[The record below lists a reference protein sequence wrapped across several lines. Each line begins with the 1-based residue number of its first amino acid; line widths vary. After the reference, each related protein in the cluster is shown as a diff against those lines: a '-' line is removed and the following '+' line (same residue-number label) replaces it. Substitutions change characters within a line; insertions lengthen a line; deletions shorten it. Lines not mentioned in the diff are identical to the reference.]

1 MANIGTNSKQN
12 IVRVTSD
19 TTSYYSN
26 LSKQWAVSDGLVEN
40 EDYSAKYYAAKS
52 AQQVNSAR
60 DWATKTNG
68 TVDDTEYSAKYYAQ
82 QAASEVETAKDWA
95 TKTSGTVNDTEYS
108 AKYYAQQAASEVE
121 AAKDWATKTSGTVND
136 TEYSAKY
143 YAQQAA
149 SEVETAKDW
158 ATKTSGTVD
167 GEEYSAKYYAQ
178 QAVNIADSKADIDFS
193 NITDAAKAVIL
204 ANSGSSS
211 GGGGGTWGSITGTLE
226 DQTDLNT
233 ALAEKAAAD
242 FSNCTKPYIVE
253 ADVLNGYIY
262 RKWSDGWVE
271 QYGSISVLENRN
283 GNIALPLSY
292 RAPDYMCFLG
302 FSTESTEYDTG
313 KIAVWVSS
321 QTSSNFRW
329 VNDGPSGGLFWYTAG
344 YKNF

>member
-82 QAASEVETAKDWA
+82 QSASEAETAKDWA
-95 TKTSGTVNDTEYS
+95 IKTTGTVDN
-108 AKYYAQQAASEVE
+108 
-121 AAKDWATKTSGTVND
+121 

-158 ATKTSGTVD
+158 AIKTSGTVD

-178 QAVNIADSKADIDFS
+178 QTVSIADSKADVDFS

-211 GGGGGTWGSITGTLE
+211 GGGGGTWGSITGTLA

-242 FSNCTKPYIVE
+242 FSNCTKPYIIE
-253 ADVLNGYIY
+253 ADTHSSGFIY
-262 RKWSDGWVE
+262 RGWSDGWLE
-271 QYGSISVLENRN
+271 QYGSMTVLENTS
-283 GNIALPLSY
+283 GTVVLPVPY
-292 RAPDYMCFLG
+292 KAPNYMCFLG
-302 FSTESTEYDTG
+302 FYTDSTAYDTLSIG
-313 KIAVWVSS
+313 VWVSS
-321 QTSSNFRW
+321 KTKLNFRW
-329 VNDGPSGGLFWYTAG
+329 VNDGPDGVLSWYTAG
-344 YKNF
+344 YTIYL